1 MCPIRYTLSLL
12 VLVGLLR
19 PLRAQ
24 PGMAAVPFLQ
34 IEPDSRAAG
43 MGNTGV
49 AVADNVAAIFWNPA
63 GLAFQQGVEASIT
76 HAQWLPQFKTDL
88 FYDYLVGKFRLPN
101 WGTFGA
107 HVTFLN
113 LGEHEYRDADN
124 NFLGTFRSYDLAVGL
139 SYGALL
145 SPSLG
150 LGTGLRFIYSN
161 LTPGIMV
168 QGQEAKAGTTVAAD
182 LGLLYRSPSIRL
194 GSGSGRLSLG
204 LNLANLGPAIQYSDN
219 AQADPLPTNLRLGW
233 ALSWS
238 FDPEG
243 RNMLTL
249 ANDFNK
255 MLVRRDTSGRADPFY
270 KALFTSWGPIQTP
283 GGRLALWQQF
293 TVGLGLEYWYNRLLA
308 VRTGYFYE
316 DKNNGNRR
324 FVTFGAGI
332 RYNIFGVDFSY
343 LYTLE
348 EQHPLANTMRF
359 SLLLDLSRR

>member
-1 MCPIRYTLSLL
+1 MRTGVI
-12 VLVGLLR
+12 VLGLMFLGIV
-19 PLRAQ
+19 PAVQAQ

-34 IEPDSRAAG
+34 IEPDSRATG

-49 AVADNVAAIFWNPA
+49 ALADNVAALFWNPA

-76 HAQWLPQFKTDL
+76 HAQWLPQFKADL
-88 FYDYLVGKFRLPN
+88 FYDYLVAKFHLPQV
-101 WGTFGA
+101 GTVGA

-124 NFLGTFRSYDLAVGL
+124 NFLGTFRSYDLAVGF
-139 SYGALL
+139 SYGALIA
-145 SPSLG
+145 PGLG

-161 LTPGIMV
+161 LTPGVVV
-168 QGQEAKAGTTVAAD
+168 QGQEARAGTSIAAD
-182 LGLLYRSPSIRL
+182 LGILYRLRPISL
-194 GSGSGRLSLG
+194 GAGSGQFSLG
-204 LNLANLGPAIQYSDN
+204 ANLANLGPAIQYSDN

-233 ALSWS
+233 AFTWKA
-238 FDPEG
+238 DPEG
-243 RNMLTL
+243 RNVLSI

-255 MLVRRDTSGRADPFY
+255 MLVCRDTTGRADPFY
-270 KALFTSWGPIQTP
+270 KALLTSWGPMDTP
-283 GGRLALWQQF
+283 NGRLRLWQQF
-293 TVGLGLEYWYNRLLA
+293 TLALGVEYWYNRLLA
-308 VRTGYFYE
+308 LRTGYFYE

-324 FVTFGAGI
+324 FLTFGAGI